1 MYRYLTPSCT
11 WHSLSR
17 NQQMIHVI
25 IVLPARLQHGPLP
38 LPLHELLLHCLIAL
52 PPVVAFPYPPTVSLL
67 LLFVSALRPVALRL
81 LLLYVS
87 ALRLLAL
94 LLPLLYVSA
103 LRPVFFVL
111 PPYVCVLLP
120 MQVVWLQ
127 TRFSTHQVGGVPVS
141 LPVNPAP
148 CYRLLSRNEQL
159 LTI

>member
-67 LLFVSALRPVALRL
+67 LL
-81 LLLYVS
+81 YVS

-120 MQVVWLQ
+120 MQVVWL
-127 TRFSTHQVGGVPVS
+127 
-141 LPVNPAP
+141 
-148 CYRLLSRNEQL
+148 
-159 LTI
+159 

>member
-67 LLFVSALRPVALRL
+67 LLYVSALRPVALLL

-94 LLPLLYVSA
+94 LLPLLYGSA
-103 LRPVFFVL
+103 LRL
-111 PPYVCVLLP
+111 LALLLP
-120 MQVVWLQ
+120 LLYVSGILLRRFGIPDPDGVRRDRVRRGRDLP
-127 TRFSTHQVGGVPVS
+127 FSTHQVG
-141 LPVNPAP
+141 
-148 CYRLLSRNEQL
+148 
-159 LTI
+159 